1 VNTRRKLLASIVA
14 NPGSVRFDEACKV
27 AEWPGFTY
35 KGGKGSHRAFA
46 RAGEPDL
53 LVFQDRSGFVP
64 PYQGRQLA
72 KMIEK
77 YGDEDA

>member
-1 VNTRRKLLASIVA
+1 VNTRRKLLASIAA
-14 NPGSVRFDEACKV
+14 NPGSIRFDEACKV
-27 AEWPGFTY
+27 AEWLGFNH

-46 RAGEPDL
+46 RPGEPDL
-53 LVFQDRSGFVP
+53 LVFQDRGGFVP